1 MPDETR
7 ANPDKLLADMA
18 AGHAR
23 LLDVIRQVDAAG
35 RLGEPGACEAWSARD
50 VFAHVVIYQRWIA
63 IQLGATALEPVPGG
77 PPEVMAEIES
87 RNAHFH
93 AALADRSLADL
104 PRDDEAAYA
113 EIRERVAALTEAD
126 LRRLWQI
133 RGTGAGP
140 APEGTSD
147 QAWPLWQLVDGE
159 TAGHYEQHAAWLAAW
174 LAAGATC

>member
-7 ANPDKLLADMA
+7 ANPDRLLADMA

-35 RLGEPGACEAWSARD
+35 RLGEPGACDAWSARD

-63 IQLGATALEPVPGG
+63 IQLGAALEPVPGG
-77 PPEVMAEIES
+77 PPEVMAELES

-93 AALADRSLADL
+93 AALAGRSLADL
-104 PRDDEAAYA
+104 LRDDEAAYS

-126 LRRLWQI
+126 LRQPWEI
-133 RGTGAGP
+133 RENGARP
-140 APEGTSD
+140 APEGTSE

-159 TAGHYEQHAAWLAAW
+159 TAGHYEEHATWLASWLAA
-174 LAAGATC
+174 AATC